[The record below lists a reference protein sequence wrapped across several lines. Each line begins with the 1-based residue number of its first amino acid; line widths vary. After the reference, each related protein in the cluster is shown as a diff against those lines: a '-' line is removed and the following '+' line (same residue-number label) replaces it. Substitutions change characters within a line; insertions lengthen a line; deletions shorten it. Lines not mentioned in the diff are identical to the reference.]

1 MWKRVSINVLIIRS
15 KLEVLSSATRECSE
29 TRSNSSASSSSEN
42 FTNRDAIEES
52 SLSDTTST
60 ESFED
65 LKSDKNIKAPINE
78 SFVNVD
84 TENVAEKVE
93 QTVINTSGN

>member
-1 MWKRVSINVLIIRS
+1 MVIIRS

-65 LKSDKNIKAPINE
+65 LKSDKNIKDE
-78 SFVNVD
+78 SFVNVGTD
-84 TENVAEKVE
+84 NVAEKVE
-93 QTVINTSGN
+93 QTVINTSGD

>member
-1 MWKRVSINVLIIRS
+1 MWKRVSINVVIIRS

>member
-1 MWKRVSINVLIIRS
+1 MKVLIYRFLVRS
-15 KLEVLSSATRECSE
+15 KLEVLSSTTRECSE
-29 TRSNSSASSSSEN
+29 TRSNSSASSSEGN

-52 SLSDTTST
+52 SLSETTSS

-65 LKSDKNIKAPINE
+65 LKGDKHNEAPSND

-84 TENVAEKVE
+84 NENVAEKVE
-93 QTVINTSGN
+93 QTIINTSGN